1 MLSYLLILVYGVLL
15 ILVYGDDG
23 ESGVR
28 RGVLCRGNV
37 TVLCEREDDAYVIF
51 GYSNIRCNGR
61 I

>member
-23 ESGVR
+23 ESGVQ
-28 RGVLCRGNV
+28 RGVLCSGNV
-37 TVLCEREDDAYVIF
+37 TVLCERGDDASVIF
-51 GYSNIRCNGR
+51 GYSNIRCNGC